1 MHWKS
6 GEGAR
11 AALED
16 LLLCFDSLLKSFVGI
31 AALIVLGD
39 TFSQLT
45 EGSPGFYSRYTLSST
60 MITEPWVEELYYRCI
75 SWIWAPHDLL
85 FSVLEVFWNGL
96 CLLQR
101 EFFLMRFINY
111 TYGYK
116 DKYLEFCWGLGWFSE
131 VVIVGSLPRS
141 TWLSLPW

>member
-1 MHWKS
+1 MLQEWVVPPVHWKS

-60 MITEPWVEELYYRCI
+60 MIDPERDTIVHVRAGRPCGG
-75 SWIWAPHDLL
+75 P
-85 FSVLEVFWNGL
+85 
-96 CLLQR
+96 R
-101 EFFLMRFINY
+101 E
-111 TYGYK
+111 K
-116 DKYLEFCWGLGWFSE
+116 
-131 VVIVGSLPRS
+131 VPS
-141 TWLSLPW
+141 TSQGERH